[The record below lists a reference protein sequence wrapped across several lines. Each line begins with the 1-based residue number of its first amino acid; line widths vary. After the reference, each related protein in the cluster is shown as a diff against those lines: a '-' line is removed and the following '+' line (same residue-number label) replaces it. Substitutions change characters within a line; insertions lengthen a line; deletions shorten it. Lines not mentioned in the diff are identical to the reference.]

1 MGRRRSRPGELV
13 KKYWFLLG
21 ILFSI
26 LLACLTPSFGV
37 TGGPLMPEI
46 TVKYGAIAV
55 IFFMSGLSLN
65 MSDMKKAAFQFRLH
79 GFIQVFTFLIFPLC
93 VQSINI
99 FLRIFGVNEWVLK
112 GLVTVSVMPPPVST
126 AVILTKAV
134 GGNEAGAVF
143 NSALGSFLGI
153 VVTPVSL
160 LIFLGSSTV
169 VPVRSTVSQLA
180 ATVVLPLFA
189 GQAVRAVGMLRD
201 SDLPASQLGQL
212 ALLLIIYTTF
222 CDAFTEHDAGMNP
235 VDILVTV
242 LLVVIIQLLVM
253 YLAWV
258 LSGIPKGF
266 NSFDRVAVAFCCS
279 HKSLTLGI
287 PILRILFA
295 GYSHFSSISLPLLVY
310 HPTQIILGSL
320 LVSEMREWLR
330 THQKRSY
337 LSP

>member
-1 MGRRRSRPGELV
+1 MRRKTIRPADLFR
-13 KKYWFLLG
+13 KYWFLFG
-21 ILFSI
+21 ILLSI
-26 LLACLTPSFGV
+26 LLACLAPSLGV
-37 TGGPLMPEI
+37 TGGPLQPEI

-65 MSDMKKAAFQFRLH
+65 MSDMKKAAFQFKLH
-79 GFIQVFTFLIFPLC
+79 GFIQLFTFLIFPVC
-93 VQSINI
+93 VHSMNI

-112 GLVTVSVMPPPVST
+112 GLITVSVMPPPVST

-153 VVTPVSL
+153 IVTPISL
-160 LIFLGSSTV
+160 LVFLGSSTV
-169 VPVRSTVSQLA
+169 VPIRSTVSQLG

-189 GQAVRAVGMLRD
+189 GQAVRAVGMLRG
-201 SDLPASQLGQL
+201 SDLPASQLGQF

-242 LLVVIIQLLVM
+242 LLVVIIQLSVM

-258 LSGIPKGF
+258 LSGISKVF
-266 NSFDRVAVAFCCS
+266 SSSDRIAVTFCCS

-337 LSP
+337 LPP